1 MIESIIKPKAPKG
14 TGWRDLGRKPD
25 LTGGGF
31 EVQAWYYPDQGFFV
45 LSAVEVARDADD
57 IEKGPEY
64 HISISD
70 RSSGTPKR
78 IDRNGARFVI
88 KAFGMEDANEDNH
101 VPFGVVR
108 NYWMPVNESLVG
120 HVCPCQDKE
129 PAMVEDKGDFV
140 WRGITR

>member
-14 TGWRDLGRKPD
+14 TGWQYCGRQPD

-64 HISISD
+64 HVSIS
-70 RSSGTPKR
+70 RRLTGIPQR
-78 IDRNGARFVI
+78 VDRNGARFVL
-88 KAFGMEDANEDNH
+88 KAFDMENATEDNH

-140 WRGITR
+140 WRGVTK